1 LSRAKPPLFA
11 LLAALLAGPFLAAHA
26 QEKLPSLQE
35 LEAAGAVIGEIR
47 IRPENIFDL
56 EDPRENNRLFRFA
69 NLVHITTRPETI
81 RRSLLFRSGE
91 RLSIRRLEE
100 TERLLRSHSYLYDAE
115 IRPVAY
121 AGGVVDVEVV
131 TRDTW
136 SLKPDISIGREGG
149 VTSGNFGIEESNL
162 LGTGASLSL
171 TRKREVD
178 HTATELAIKHQ
189 HAFGAW
195 TGVEYAYSDLSNG
208 ENHRFGISQPFY
220 ALDVRAAAGFSLGRS
235 SGIASVYRAGSVV
248 SEYRQASESL
258 QAFGGWSPGLV
269 NGWTQRFSIGFD
281 HADNEY
287 AVEPGLAPPAQL
299 PEDATLTGPFVRYE
313 LIQDDVRKL
322 QNFDLIER
330 PEYFSL
336 GLSASVHLG
345 RPMESLGSTRDATVY
360 SVGVSDGV
368 NFGDSHILLASAS
381 IGGRRDALTHR
392 KYLSA
397 SSRYYRRQAR
407 DALFYA
413 SLSGAI
419 TRSPDIFDVLQL
431 GGDSGLRGYPLR
443 YQSGDKRVLLTLEQ
457 RVYTDWYP
465 FRLFRVG
472 GAIFYD
478 VGRAWGG
485 SFGQG
490 DANPGWLSNVG
501 IGLRILSTRSA
512 FGNVIHADL
521 AFPVQTGPGID
532 TVQFLFKT
540 RTSF

>member
-1 LSRAKPPLFA
+1 MSPAKPPLVA
-11 LLAALLAGPFLAAHA
+11 LLAALLAGPFLAAHG

-35 LEAAGAVIGEIR
+35 LEAAGAVIGEIHV
-47 IRPENIFDL
+47 RPQNIFDL
-56 EDPRENNRLFRFA
+56 DDPRENNRLFRFA

-91 RLSIRRLEE
+91 RLSTRRIEE

-121 AGGVVDVEVV
+121 AGGVVDIEVV

-149 VTSGNFGIEESNL
+149 VTSGNFGLEESNL

-171 TRKREVD
+171 TRKREID
-178 HTATELAIKHQ
+178 HTATELALKHQ

-208 ENHRFGISQPFY
+208 ENHRFAVSRPFY
-220 ALDVRAAAGFSLGRS
+220 ALDVRAAAGFSVGRS
-235 SGIASVYRAGSVV
+235 SGLASVYRAGSVV
-248 SEYRQASESL
+248 SEYRQATDSL
-258 QAFGGWSPGLV
+258 EAFAGWSPGLV
-269 NGWTQRFSIGFD
+269 NGWAQRFSAGLS
-281 HADNEY
+281 HADSTY
-287 AVEPGLAPPAQL
+287 ALEPDRAPPSQL
-299 PEDATLTGPFVRYE
+299 PEDLRLTGPFVRYA

-330 PEYFSL
+330 PEFFSL

-345 RPMESLGSTRDATVY
+345 RAMESLGSTRDATIY
-360 SVGVSDGV
+360 SIGVSDGTTFRD
-368 NFGDSHILLASAS
+368 NHILLASAS
-381 IGGRRDALTHR
+381 LSGRRDALTHR
-392 KYLSA
+392 KYLSGSA
-397 SSRYYRRQAR
+397 RYYRRQAR

-413 SLSGAI
+413 SISGAV
-419 TRSPDIFDVLQL
+419 TRSPDIFDVLQI
-431 GGDSGLRGYPLR
+431 GGDSGLRGFPLR

-465 FRLFRVG
+465 LRLFRVG

-485 SFGQG
+485 GFGQG
-490 DANPGWLSNVG
+490 DANTGWLSNVG

>member
-1 LSRAKPPLFA
+1 MSPAKTLV
-11 LLAALLAGPFLAAHA
+11 AAAVSVFSLTAAGQQA
-26 QEKLPSLQE
+26 LPSFTE
-35 LEAAGAVIGEIR
+35 LEAAGAMIGEIR
-47 IRPENIFDL
+47 VRPENIFDL
-56 EDPRENNRLFRFA
+56 EDPRENNRLFRLA
-69 NLVHITTRPETI
+69 NVLHITTRPETI

-91 RLSIRRLEE
+91 RLSARRIEE
-100 TERLLRSHSYLYDAE
+100 TERLLRSHSYLYDVE

-121 AGGVVDVEVV
+121 EAGVVDIEVA

-149 VTSGNFGIEESNL
+149 VTSGNFGLEESNL
-162 LGTGASLSL
+162 LGTGATLSL

-178 HTATELAIKHQ
+178 HTATELAVRHQ

-195 TGVEYAYSDLSNG
+195 TGVEYGYSDLSTG
-208 ENHRFGISQPFY
+208 ENHRLAVNRPFY
-220 ALDVRAAAGFSLGRS
+220 ALDVRAAAGFSVGRNR
-235 SGIASVYRAGSVV
+235 GIASVYRAGSMV
-248 SEYRQASESL
+248 SEYRQATDSL
-258 QAFGGWSPGLV
+258 EAFAGWSPGLV
-269 NGWTQRFSIGFD
+269 NGWTQRFSAGFS
-281 HADNEY
+281 HADSTY
-287 AVEPGLAPPAQL
+287 AIDPTRTPPSQL
-299 PEDATLTGPFVRYE
+299 PEDLRLTGPFVRYQ

-322 QNFDLIER
+322 LNFDLIER
-330 PEYFSL
+330 PEFFSL

-345 RPMESLGSTRDATVY
+345 RALERFDSTRDATIY
-360 SVGVSDGV
+360 SFGVSDGAT
-368 NFGDSHILLASAS
+368 FADDHIVLASAS
-381 IGGRRDALTHR
+381 VGGRRDVLTHR
-392 KYLSA
+392 RYLSGSA
-397 SSRYYRRQAR
+397 RYYRRQSR

-413 SLSGAI
+413 SISGAA
-419 TRSPDIFDVLQL
+419 TKSPDIFDVLQL
-431 GGDSGLRGYPLR
+431 GGDNGLRGYPLR

-472 GAIFYD
+472 GALFYD

-501 IGLRILSTRSA
+501 LGLRILSTRSA
-512 FGNVIHADL
+512 FGNVIHMDL

-540 RTSF
+540 RASF